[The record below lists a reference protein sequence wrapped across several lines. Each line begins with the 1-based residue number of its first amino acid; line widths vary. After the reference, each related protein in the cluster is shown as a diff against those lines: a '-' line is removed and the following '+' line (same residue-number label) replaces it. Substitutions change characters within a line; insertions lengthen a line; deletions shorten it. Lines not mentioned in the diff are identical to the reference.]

1 MTKATSC
8 CNTNTHYTS
17 REVQTCSTEF
27 MMQVMYLKMHYHLW
41 TKLILHSRGKITTV
55 LATSTHVQQFAAQE
69 NPDRS
74 WIPPRTS
81 FLTAHWLRT
90 HLENR
95 IYLGWQKWCSRG
107 PDEMQP
113 QAYSE
118 LYSVSEKTRLEHCQQ
133 NQITGISICSL
144 TDFFSPNVR
153 GEYFISKQ
161 RNIDSRLIR
170 HTESRRGQVTHAS
183 SF

>member
-1 MTKATSC
+1 M
-8 CNTNTHYTS
+8 
-17 REVQTCSTEF
+17 
-27 MMQVMYLKMHYHLW
+27 
-41 TKLILHSRGKITTV
+41 
-55 LATSTHVQQFAAQE
+55 ATSTHVQQFAAQE

-107 PDEMQP
+107 PDETQP

-118 LYSVSEKTRLEHCQQ
+118 LYSVSEKKRLEHCQQ

-144 TDFFSPNVR
+144 TAFFFLMWGESILYQSR
-153 GEYFISKQ
+153 GTSIPDRFGILSLEEAKLLMLPLSKDYPFRSFIIHNDLKAIIQKMMEKMPISNSMEQTGKYH
-161 RNIDSRLIR
+161 DKD
-170 HTESRRGQVTHAS
+170 TVWK
-183 SF
+183 